1 MRASRQPWGW
11 DGADL
16 VPQKDTGQWS
26 ERSRDVLSMNGML
39 TLGGGNLPDGGDTVV
54 SQSVECQAWA
64 GPRAGEVL
72 RAVNP
77 KAGPLAHTPRSLEA
91 GQ

>member
-26 ERSRDVLSMNGML
+26 ERSRDVLSMNGTL
-39 TLGGGNLPDGGDTVV
+39 TLGGGNLPDGGTQWYH
-54 SQSVECQAWA
+54 SQWSARPGLGQGQA
-64 GPRAGEVL
+64 RC
-72 RAVNP
+72 
-77 KAGPLAHTPRSLEA
+77 
-91 GQ
+91 